1 MAAAWAVHCDLQRFA
16 PPGQQSMCL
25 LFSQEWLP
33 AITHIPSGLQASSL
47 QSYALI
53 WVGFTVIS
61 LFLAWICWYA
71 KGKGKI
77 AVGISAL
84 IIAFLFNES
93 FIYGWLCFDL
103 ISILELITFLCGLF
117 RLRRSSVKETI
128 LMLAIGIVA
137 ALLLH
142 QIVPYGF

>member
-16 PPGQQSMCL
+16 PPGSSQCVYFFHRNGCQL
-25 LFSQEWLP
+25 LRIFQVI
-33 AITHIPSGLQASSL
+33 AASSR

-61 LFLAWICWYA
+61 PFLAWICWYA

-117 RLRRSSVKETI
+117 VLRRSSVKETI

>member
-16 PPGQQSMCL
+16 PPGSSQCVYFFHRNGCQL
-25 LFSQEWLP
+25 LRIFQVDCRLLP
-33 AITHIPSGLQASSL
+33 AELRTDL
-47 QSYALI
+47 
-53 WVGFTVIS
+53 
-61 LFLAWICWYA
+61 
-71 KGKGKI
+71 GKI

-117 RLRRSSVKETI
+117 VLRRSSVKETI

>member
-16 PPGQQSMCL
+16 PPGS
-25 LFSQEWLP
+25 SQCVYFF
-33 AITHIPSGLQASSL
+33 TGLVASYYAYSKWIAGFFP

-61 LFLAWICWYA
+61 PFLAWICWYA

-117 RLRRSSVKETI
+117 VLRRSSVKETI